1 MGGTARPRPL
11 RRQKWKGI
19 CRLSEDSQD
28 DAASASPGVETQ
40 IAEGAVT
47 ALQATVLALCS
58 TINALD
64 GFDILAISFTAAD
77 IAGEWSLAPDEL
89 GMQFSG
95 GLIGMMIGA
104 FAIAPLAVWMIPVSQ
119 SRIVGALRPPM
130 HPTRT

>member
-1 MGGTARPRPL
+1 M
-11 RRQKWKGI
+11 
-19 CRLSEDSQD
+19 SEDSQD

-47 ALQATVLALCS
+47 GLQATVLALCS

-77 IAGEWSLAPDEL
+77 IGGEWSLAPDEL
-89 GMQFSG
+89 GMLFSG